1 MTTIR
6 APHAPDD
13 GQRRRGNGGR
23 RRRRGAE
30 DGRAAGTGRVA
41 RRTADVGGAGAGW
54 RESNRQSDK
63 IKIRYD
69 CPIFFVRR
77 SGQFLGWTGSFSRAE
92 LIVFKMW

>member
-1 MTTIR
+1 M
-6 APHAPDD
+6 
-13 GQRRRGNGGR
+13 
-23 RRRRGAE
+23 
-30 DGRAAGTGRVA
+30 
-41 RRTADVGGAGAGW
+41 GGAGAGW

-92 LIVFKMW
+92 LIVLKCGEGN